1 MTDLVLFIKEHQ
13 QEVINKC
20 AAAEPRHGHVW
31 QPIAKDP
38 KNFAKKTKDLLEM
51 AVQKLE

>member
-1 MTDLVLFIKEHQ
+1 MLLVQEHQ

-20 AAAEPRHGHVW
+20 VAAEPRHGPVW
-31 QPIAKDP
+31 QAIAKDP

-51 AVQKLE
+51 VAQKLE